1 MVSQLGM
8 DMELRMEQLGLVRNM
23 VGRPLGRSVGMV

>member
-23 VGRPLGRSVGMV
+23 VGRSVGMV